1 MRNAKTVLLM
11 LLAVVALAGLGACGG
26 SSGPQ
31 EHTFAIQV
39 KDGQP
44 VGGESTFQVKQ
55 GDTVTLNISSDAA
68 GEVHVHGYD
77 LEKELTPGGTV
88 ALSFAAEA
96 TGRFHIEIE
105 ETKVELGVLAV
116 QPR

>member
-1 MRNAKTVLLM
+1 I
-11 LLAVVALAGLGACGG
+11 
-26 SSGPQ
+26 
-31 EHTFAIQV
+31 EI

-44 VGGESTFQVKQ
+44 VGGESIFQVKR
-55 GDTVTLNISSDAA
+55 GDAVALNISSDAA

-77 LEKELTPGGTV
+77 LEKEMSPGEMVT
-88 ALSFAAEA
+88 LSFAAEA

-105 ETKVELGVLAV
+105 ETKVELGVLEV